1 VSATRPKSQLAD
13 LAIRAAEP
21 ADADRL
27 TGIAHAAKRHW
38 GYPEAWIA
46 LWRADL
52 TVTAEFIRAHS
63 VYCAIADT
71 EIVAFYALSREQ
83 GAFELEHLW
92 VDPPHLRRGI
102 GARLLQHAART
113 VQSLGGSALN
123 IVADPNAEDFY
134 RRLGARR
141 VGAVPSQ
148 PPGRE
153 LPLLVLE
160 LPRDLA

>member
-27 TGIAHAAKRHW
+27 TAIAHAAKRHW

-52 TVTAEFIRAHS
+52 TVTAEFIRVHP

-71 EIVAFYALSREQ
+71 EIVAFYALSQEH

-92 VDPPHLRRGI
+92 VDPPYLRRGV
-102 GARLLQHAART
+102 GKRLLHHAAHLVR
-113 VQSLGGSALN
+113 SGGGSSLTM
-123 IVADPNAEDFY
+123 VADPNAEACY

-141 VGAVPSQ
+141 VGAVRSQ

-160 LPRDLA
+160 VNAT